1 MADTTVLLG
10 GNPVKLVD
18 NGDGTFSLASKLATE
33 STPDAAVPTKASFVA
48 GKYVTADPEYTS
60 GDLAPIRTNAK
71 GEIIAQIAGSAAHD
85 AAASGNPVQIGGVYR
100 ATDPALTDGDAGSLR
115 VNAKGEALVQL
126 TGSIIT
132 QNSIAQN
139 ITILSGATWVGAMYD
154 SKMPNIGASIYIGS
168 TARKGKLIM
177 YGYDSTLAA
186 YGLAVTIKDFS
197 SSAVNATS
205 GVTTVNATRFKIAVS
220 NNDTVDW
227 SFVNLDLFQ
236 YA

>member
-1 MADTTVLLG
+1 M
-10 GNPVKLVD
+10 
-18 NGDGTFSLASKLATE
+18 
-33 STPDAAVPTKASFVA
+33 
-48 GKYVTADPEYTS
+48 
-60 GDLAPIRTNAK
+60 
-71 GEIIAQIAGSAAHD
+71 
-85 AAASGNPVQIGGVYR
+85 
-100 ATDPALTDGDAGSLR
+100 
-115 VNAKGEALVQL
+115 QL